1 MPGGTAP
8 GGWPERASELLRR
21 VGQRRPLVHHVTN
34 LVTMHAVAN
43 VTLAVGALPVMAL
56 APEEIPEIAEGAS
69 CVVINLGTPTLPSLQ
84 AAQAAMA
91 QAARR
96 GLPVVVDPVG
106 VAASRWRLQAAQR
119 LLAYPLAAV
128 RANPAEAA
136 ALAGEAASD
145 TWVQRGVESVVR
157 VPAAATPAR
166 GPAGEQGPMSPV
178 EARELARR
186 RDVACALARR
196 VRATAAVTGPV
207 DLVASPP
214 GEAPGERGATLEV
227 FNGHP
232 WFSAVSGSGCM
243 ATAVVAAFVAVSEP
257 EHRPQAVACAL
268 AVYGLA
274 GERAAARC
282 PGPGT
287 FLHALVDELHA
298 LAALARQGEA
308 IGGVRVGV
316 V

>member
-1 MPGGTAP
+1 MLGGTP
-8 GGWPERASELLRR
+8 QGGWPERASELLRR
-21 VGQRRPLVHHVTN
+21 VAQRRPLVHHVTN

-43 VTLAVGALPVMAL
+43 ATMAVGALPVMAL
-56 APEEIPEIAEGAS
+56 APEEIPEIAESAS

-119 LLAYPLAAV
+119 LLAYPVAAI

-136 ALAGEAASD
+136 ALAGERVGE
-145 TWVQRGVESVVR
+145 TWVQRGVESVVQ
-157 VPAAATPAR
+157 VPAAAASAR
-166 GPAGEQGPMSPV
+166 GAASEQDQVSPV
-178 EARELARR
+178 ETQELARR
-186 RDVACALARR
+186 RAVACALARR
-196 VRATAAVTGPV
+196 VRAVAAVTGQV
-207 DLVASPP
+207 DVVASPP
-214 GEAPGERGATLEV
+214 GEAPGEGGVTLGV

-243 ATAVVAAFVAVSEP
+243 ATAVVAAFAAVAEP

-287 FLHALVDELHA
+287 FLHALMDELHA
-298 LAALARQGEA
+298 LAVLARRGEA
-308 IGGVRVGV
+308 IRGVRVGV